1 MFTYQSS
8 TTITAKPLNGYKFVG
23 WSDGDKQKSREI
35 TVTSDTTFVA
45 YFAAISYLITAESEN
60 SQLGNVTGGGEYKWG
75 DEVTLTAVPNEGCEF
90 IRWSDGSTEQT
101 LTITVTE
108 SATYTAS
115 FRYKSCVVNAL
126 TNDERMGT
134 VVGGGVYTYKT
145 KVTLT
150 AQPCEGY
157 KFVHWSDGN
166 TEPIRD
172 IIVMADTTITAYF
185 EHVTYR
191 ITVYAE
197 QPDFGIV
204 IGEGEYHFGDK
215 AQLTAIPNEGYQFEQ
230 WSDGVTDNPRY
241 VIVTQDETFTA
252 IFTFLLSVENTAAR
266 HVIRVTD
273 ILGHSYADWKHL
285 SAGAYIL
292 QYSDGTTQKIVVPN

>member
-1 MFTYQSS
+1 
-8 TTITAKPLNGYKFVG
+8 
-23 WSDGDKQKSREI
+23 
-35 TVTSDTTFVA
+35 
-45 YFAAISYLITAESEN
+45 
-60 SQLGNVTGGGEYKWG
+60 
-75 DEVTLTAVPNEGCEF
+75 
-90 IRWSDGSTEQT
+90 
-101 LTITVTE
+101 
-108 SATYTAS
+108 
-115 FRYKSCVVNAL
+115 
-126 TNDERMGT
+126 MGT
-134 VVGGGVYTYKT
+134 VVGGGVYTYKS

-172 IIVMADTTITAYF
+172 IIVMANTTITAYF
-185 EHVTYR
+185 EHIIYH
-191 ITVYAE
+191 IIANAE

-204 IGEGEYHFGDK
+204 TGEGEYHFGDK
-215 AQLTAIPNEGYQFEQ
+215 AQLTAIPNEGYEFEQ

-292 QYSDGTTQKIVVPN
+292 QYSDGTTQKIVVPNERVKELTNG